1 MSFAGRFRVGCVS
14 SSFVLF
20 ALACSSESPPGPAGT
35 GGTVSTTGGTPA
47 TGGSSTGGTTGG
59 TVSTGGSVSMPTGGS
74 GGSAPGT
81 GGSTGGNSTG
91 GISTSGGA
99 GGTSSTGGTN
109 AGGNAGAGGTQG
121 GAASTGGA
129 GGKGATGGAGG
140 KGATGGT
147 AGAAMTGGAAGAGG
161 ASGGSGGASGF
172 TLTSPAWTTQ
182 PGCAPDNKAPCGIF
196 PKANTGL
203 NGGKSESPELN
214 WSGAPSTTQSY
225 AIILQDLTNVQQ
237 GNPFIHWVMW
247 NIPADVN
254 KLPAGLEKT
263 AMPTFPPGSSQRSYS
278 GNGYVGSGKCGNVY
292 EFLLFALPMASISPG
307 GTNQTQAATAIK
319 ATNAPTASLRARSGA
334 PECTE

>member
-1 MSFAGRFRVGCVS
+1 MSA
-14 SSFVLF
+14 
-20 ALACSSESPPGPAGT
+20 
-35 GGTVSTTGGTPA
+35 
-47 TGGSSTGGTTGG
+47 
-59 TVSTGGSVSMPTGGS
+59 
-74 GGSAPGT
+74 
-81 GGSTGGNSTG
+81 
-91 GISTSGGA
+91 SGGA
-99 GGTSSTGGTN
+99 GGASGASNTGGAN
-109 AGGNAGAGGTQG
+109 AGGNGGNAGAGGGIQG
-121 GAASTGGA
+121 GAATGGA
-129 GGKGATGGAGG
+129 GGKGATGGAAGAA
-140 KGATGGT
+140 ATGGV
-147 AGAAMTGGAAGAGG
+147 AGAGG
-161 ASGGSGGASGF
+161 ASGGSGGASAF

-196 PKANTGL
+196 PKANSGL

-247 NIPADVN
+247 NIPANVN

-278 GNGYVGSGKCGNVY
+278 GSGYVGSGKCGNVY